1 MCVCMHVCVCVFGCV
16 CVFACVCVC
25 LHVCVC
31 VCSLHREGNRVFASR
46 PLVGIA
52 RLCVHP
58 ATAVVS
64 LISMN
69 YVGVAPVWKMSSAIM
84 HFDLRPQPPP
94 PCPATK
100 QNDVC
105 LPSLSGHPEGAQL
118 HILGVVLRCAETDQ
132 RALERAMDR
141 RVSPCTGLGCCVSS
155 AFLFVTC
162 VTGTDWNRTRPR
174 ALVQNQHAR

>member
-1 MCVCMHVCVCVFGCV
+1 MGKIGSLSDTPAVILTGSQTKTERECVCVCVCMCAFVCLDVCV
-16 CVFACVCVC
+16 CVCMCACVC

-69 YVGVAPVWKMSSAIM
+69 YVGVAPV
-84 HFDLRPQPPP
+84 
-94 PCPATK
+94 
-100 QNDVC
+100 
-105 LPSLSGHPEGAQL
+105 
-118 HILGVVLRCAETDQ
+118 
-132 RALERAMDR
+132 
-141 RVSPCTGLGCCVSS
+141 
-155 AFLFVTC
+155 
-162 VTGTDWNRTRPR
+162 
-174 ALVQNQHAR
+174 